1 MITVLGPTAIGKTRL
16 AALIADALNG
26 EIISADSRQV
36 YRKMNIGTGK
46 DYEDYIVNGKTI
58 KVHLVD
64 IVDPGTEYNVFRF
77 VEDFNIAYNSIVNN
91 NKLPVLC
98 GGSGLYIEA
107 VIKDYYLPEVPINY
121 ELRKKLENKSQEE
134 LVQILKSLKK
144 NHNTT
149 DFTDKNRT
157 IKAIEIAEYLKSN
170 PDYKNLGKNSLII
183 GITADRT
190 FIREKISNRLQKRIQ
205 QGLIDEVQQLI
216 TSGITYEQLY
226 YYGLEYRYIALYL
239 QNKLSYSEMFAKL
252 NIAINQFAKKQM
264 TWFRRMEK
272 NNIKIHWLDAEQNDT
287 DKLSVVKKLYVEWIN
302 GK

>member
-190 FIREKISNRLQKRIQ
+190 FIKEKISNRLQKRIQ

>member
-287 DKLSVVKKLYVEWIN
+287 DKLSVIKKLYVEWIN